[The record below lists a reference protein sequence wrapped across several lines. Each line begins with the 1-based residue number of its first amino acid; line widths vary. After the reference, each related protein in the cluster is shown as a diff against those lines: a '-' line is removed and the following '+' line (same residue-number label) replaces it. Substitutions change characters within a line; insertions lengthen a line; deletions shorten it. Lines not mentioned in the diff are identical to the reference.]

1 MYSIIIMQSLKYDCI
16 IAFVLVSTPVK
27 AYIKFSDALKC
38 NILAFHSYN
47 PENTCFQQN
56 NKQIVV
62 ISKQY

>member
-16 IAFVLVSTPVK
+16 IAFDLVSTPVK

-47 PENTCFQQN
+47 PEKHLFSTKQQTDSCN
-56 NKQIVV
+56 Q
-62 ISKQY
+62 